1 MKFLKK
7 ISQTVIP
14 HKPLSL
20 LGFDMGTYSIKLAE
34 VFQKKDEIILNG
46 FSQVKTFENTVIN
59 QIVKDEQLLT
69 TNIKNLLANFNP
81 HSNRAYLSLPYEII
95 IYGKFTINN
104 PESAQ
109 VIEKQINDEIPYKIE
124 DVYFSYFIIP
134 EKGSHTVYYLVSK
147 KDNIEKI
154 QNIFLNLN
162 IRLEN
167 IDADFINLHN
177 FLEFLYGPEN
187 KVIVDWGND
196 KIKLYFS
203 NKEVPVY
210 TRELFNLGFKQLKS
224 EIQKEFKVTY
234 DMAER
239 YIHNPPSDNRRKII
253 KDLLKEYIKRL
264 VDEIKFGIE
273 IARSKYNLN
282 PEIFYIIGGGARL
295 PGIHRILS
303 ELLKIEVREIKIE
316 QKIKLSENID
326 PQYLEVLNTQG
337 LLSIATAVKEFI

>member
-1 MKFLKK
+1 MKFWEK
-7 ISQTVIP
+7 ISETITS
-14 HKPLSL
+14 HKPVFL
-20 LGFDMGTYSIKLAE
+20 LGFDIGTYSIKLAE

-46 FSQVKTFENTVIN
+46 FSQIKTFENTIIN
-59 QIVKDEQLLT
+59 YIVNDEQLLT

-81 HSNRAYLSLPYEII
+81 QSNRAYLSLPYEII

-124 DVYFSYFIIP
+124 DVYFSYFIMP
-134 EKGSHTVYYLVSK
+134 EKGSYTVYYLVSK

-154 QNIFLNLN
+154 KNVFLNLN
-162 IRLEN
+162 IKLEN

-187 KVIVDWGND
+187 KVVIDWGNE

-210 TRELFNLGFKQLKS
+210 TRELFNLGFKHLKS

-239 YIHNPPSDNRRKII
+239 YIHSPPSDNRRKII
-253 KDLLKEYIKRL
+253 KDFFKEYIKKL
-264 VDEIKFGIE
+264 VDEIKFGME

-316 QKIKLSENID
+316 QKIKINENID

-337 LLSIATAVKEFI
+337 VLSIATAVKEFI